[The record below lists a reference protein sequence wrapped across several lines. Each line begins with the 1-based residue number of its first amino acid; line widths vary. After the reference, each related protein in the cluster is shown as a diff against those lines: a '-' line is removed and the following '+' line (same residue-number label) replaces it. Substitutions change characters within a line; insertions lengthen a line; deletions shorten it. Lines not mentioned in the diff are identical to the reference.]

1 MSAFDPDGFRK
12 KVGQQNQRVAEKAD
26 TDSTEK
32 RTCPPIGVTAGRLT
46 PRRIHQMQTTAKST
60 TPLAIRRGRI
70 TRPQK
75 VVIYGPEG
83 VGKSTLAGHVPE
95 PVFLDT
101 EGGTHHLDV
110 ARLDAVA
117 TWDEITAA
125 VAQLGKADH
134 PFKTLV
140 IDTADWLE
148 KRLAEHL
155 CRKSSKE
162 SIEDFGYGKGWVILA
177 EEFARFLTSLD
188 SLTARGMHV
197 VFLAHS
203 TVKKFEAPDQ
213 AGSYDRFELKLSK
226 QNAPLLKEWAD
237 LVLFG
242 NFVTKV
248 AEKDN
253 GKMRGIGG
261 KERVLFANH
270 SAAYDAKNRHGLPD
284 KLPFTIEALAPVFGD
299 GGSRNTGAVP
309 EKRETAPAESDP
321 AQSLTDR
328 IFAAFQRKANMANV
342 IDFLVERGQLA
353 YTEDGSLESIDNL
366 DPAYA
371 ARMLSEP
378 DRFVATVSEWALANG
393 REVAK

>member
-1 MSAFDPDGFRK
+1 
-12 KVGQQNQRVAEKAD
+12 
-26 TDSTEK
+26 
-32 RTCPPIGVTAGRLT
+32 
-46 PRRIHQMQTTAKST
+46 MQTTTKST
-60 TPLAIRRGRI
+60 NPLAIRRGKI
-70 TRPQK
+70 PRPQK

-83 VGKSTLAGHVPE
+83 VGKSTLADQAPE

-110 ARLDAVA
+110 ARLDAVT
-117 TWDEITAA
+117 TWEEIIAA
-125 VAQLGKADH
+125 VTQLAKADH

-140 IDTADWLE
+140 LDTADWLE

-155 CRKSSKE
+155 CRKSNKE
-162 SIEDFGYGKGWVILA
+162 SIEDFGYGKGWVILT

-188 SLTARGMHV
+188 ALTDRGMHV

-284 KLPFTIEALAPVFGD
+284 KLPFTIEALAPVFGAVSD
-299 GGSRNTGAVP
+299 SPRGEKMPAAPSLADKLREAFGAREAEVIPFLVNRQQIKAGESWDAVP
-309 EKRETAPAESDP
+309 ADYGNR
-321 AQSLTDR
+321 
-328 IFAAFQRKANMANV
+328 V
-342 IDFLVERGQLA
+342 
-353 YTEDGSLESIDNL
+353 L
-366 DPAYA
+366 DA
-371 ARMLSEP
+371 P
-378 DRFVATVSEWALANG
+378 DRFLQAVEEFHKAEEAATA
-393 REVAK
+393 R